1 MLSAIAH
8 EMRHSQ
14 VLPGYP
20 HSSAGADDPRE
31 WCFTCQLLGSTMQT
45 EATACESCHVRI
57 GTYRSPLWLWPTM
70 GQPQKLASIG
80 SQAYVC
86 IQIQSTQGTPQK
98 YPTGVVWGVCVGCVW
113 GEQWSGVCV
122 WRGWRCV
129 VRFPPFPVWVTSYQ
143 YEAPIHEYVTVLP
156 WQSITRWLTIRHL
169 SSSLPGIIYF
179 QIPNTSVWGHIYN

>member
-1 MLSAIAH
+1 MKCGIAKSCPGTH
-8 EMRHSQ
+8 TALQ
-14 VLPGYP
+14 VPMTQGN
-20 HSSAGADDPRE
+20 GVV
-31 WCFTCQLLGSTMQT
+31 TCQLLGSRMQT

-57 GTYRSPLWLWPTM
+57 DTYRFPLWLWPTM

-122 WRGWRCV
+122 KRVKVCSEV
-129 VRFPPFPVWVTSYQ
+129 SPFPSVSHFLYQ

-156 WQSITRWLTIRHL
+156 WQPITRWLTIRHP

>member
-1 MLSAIAH
+1 
-8 EMRHSQ
+8 MRHSQ

-20 HSSAGADDPRE
+20 HSSAGANNGVV
-31 WCFTCQLLGSTMQT
+31 TCQLLGSTMQT

-122 WRGWRCV
+122 KRVKVCSEV
-129 VRFPPFPVWVTSYQ
+129 SPFPSVS
-143 YEAPIHEYVTVLP
+143 HFL
-156 WQSITRWLTIRHL
+156 
-169 SSSLPGIIYF
+169 
-179 QIPNTSVWGHIYN
+179 SVWGTHTWVCYSVTMATYNQMTNYKAPEFQPARNNLLPDTQH